1 MADVADVVQVDRR
14 GGWLNALVP
23 SAARSPRT
31 QEVLRFVV
39 ALTTALFGF
48 GLVLLVQGRNPL
60 SAYADM
66 FGFTLGGAYGRSEV
80 LVVMIPVLL
89 CALAVAVP
97 ARVGLV
103 NVGAEGQL
111 YLGAWLASWAALS
124 FTNLPPWVLL
134 PFMLLLGLVGGGLW
148 ALIPAFLRS
157 RGWLNETIS
166 TLLLN
171 YVAVLIVQFSV
182 FGPWKDPRSAN
193 FPQSQEFVPAAQ
205 LPTFGDTRLHA
216 GIIFALVAVGLLFF
230 ILRRT
235 RWGYEMQAIGGNPE
249 ASRRAGIP
257 IAVYIILA
265 LTIGGALA
273 GLAGF
278 GEVSA
283 IQGRLRPSL
292 SPGYGFIGFLVSWL
306 AGHNPLVIVVMALLL
321 AVLTAGGD
329 ALQINQHLPFAS
341 VNLLMALTLF
351 VVLAQRGGGRRELE
365 R

>member
-1 MADVADVVQVDRR
+1 MADVANVVEIERR
-14 GGWLNALVP
+14 GSWFNALALP
-23 SAARSPRT
+23 IARSPRAS
-31 QEVLRFVV
+31 EGLRFVV
-39 ALTTALFGF
+39 ALSTALVGF

-60 SAYADM
+60 LTYADM

-111 YLGAWLASWAALS
+111 YMGAWLASWAGLT
-124 FTNLPPWVLL
+124 FTDLPAQVLL
-134 PFMLLLGLVGGGLW
+134 PLMLLMGVVGGGLW
-148 ALIPAFLRS
+148 ALVPAFLRA

-171 YVAVLIVQFSV
+171 YVAVLVVQFSV

-193 FPQSQEFVPAAQ
+193 FPQSKEFVAAAQ

-216 GIIFALVAVGLLFF
+216 GIIFALVAVGILFL
-230 ILRRT
+230 ILRYT
-235 RWGYEMQAIGGNPE
+235 RWGYEMRAIGGNPV
-249 ASRRAGIP
+249 ASLRAGIP
-257 IAVYIILA
+257 IGMYLVAA

-306 AGHNPLVIVVMALLL
+306 ALHNPLLIVLMALLL

-351 VVLAQRGGGRRELE
+351 VVLAQRGQGRREVE

>member
-1 MADVADVVQVDRR
+1 VVVR
-14 GGWLNALVP
+14 GGVRLNTLVLP
-23 SAARSPRT
+23 AFQSQRT
-31 QEVLRFVV
+31 IEVLRFVLALIV
-39 ALTTALFGF
+39 ALTGF
-48 GLVLLVQGRNPL
+48 GAVLLIQGRNPL
-60 SAYADM
+60 ATYADM
-66 FGFTLGGAYGRSEV
+66 FTSTLGGSYGRSEV
-80 LVVMIPVLL
+80 LVIMIPLLL

-111 YLGAWLASWAALS
+111 YMGAWFASFGALTFS
-124 FTNLPPWVLL
+124 NLPAVALL
-134 PFMLLLGLVGGGLW
+134 PLMGLMGMVGGGVW
-148 ALIPAFLRS
+148 ALVPAFLRA

-171 YVAVLIVQFSV
+171 YVAVLVVQFSV

-193 FPQSQEFVPAAQ
+193 FPQSREFVAAAQ
-205 LPTFGDTRLHA
+205 LPNFGDTRLHV
-216 GIIFALVAVGLLFF
+216 GIVFAFLAIG
-230 ILRRT
+230 ILYFVLRHT
-235 RWGYEMQAIGGNPE
+235 RWGYEMRAIGGNPE

-257 IAVYIILA
+257 IVLYIVAA
-265 LTIGGALA
+265 LSVGGALA

-283 IQGRLRPSL
+283 IQERLRPSI

-306 AGHNPLVIVVMALLL
+306 AGHNPLVIVIMALLL

-329 ALQINQHLPFAS
+329 ALQINQDLPFAS
-341 VNLLMALTLF
+341 VKLLMALTLL
-351 VVLAQRGGGRRELE
+351 VVLAQRGRGSKEVE

>member
-1 MADVADVVQVDRR
+1 MADVAHVVERSWWR
-14 GGWLNALVP
+14 IGPIVP
-23 SAARSPRT
+23 FATRSPRLA
-31 QEVLRFVV
+31 EVLRFVLALLV
-39 ALTTALFGF
+39 ALTGF
-48 GLVLLVQGRNPL
+48 GLVLLLQGRNPL
-60 SAYADM
+60 LTYADM
-66 FGFTLGGAYGRSEV
+66 FSSTLGGTYGRSEV
-80 LVVMIPVLL
+80 LVVMVPVLL
-89 CALAVAVP
+89 CALAVALP

-111 YLGAWLASWAALS
+111 YMGAWFASWGALS
-124 FTNLPPWVLL
+124 FTTLPAAALL
-134 PFMLLLGLVGGGLW
+134 PLMLVLGFIGGGVW
-148 ALIPAFLRS
+148 ALIPALLRA

-171 YVAVLIVQFSV
+171 YVAVLVVQFSV

-193 FPQSQEFVPAAQ
+193 FPQSREFVAAAH

-216 GIIFALVAVGLLFF
+216 GILFAIVAVAILFF
-230 ILRRT
+230 VLRRT

-257 IAVYIILA
+257 IAVYIVLA
-265 LTIGGALA
+265 LAIGGALA

-283 IQGRLRPSL
+283 IQGRLRPTL
-292 SPGYGFIGFLVSWL
+292 SPGYGFVGFLVSWL
-306 AGHNPLVIVVMALLL
+306 AGPNPLIIVVMALLL
-321 AVLTAGGD
+321 AVLTASGD
-329 ALQINQHLPFAS
+329 ALQISQHLPFAS

-351 VVLAQRGGGRRELE
+351 VVLAQRGRGTREVE